1 MPLDYEILGDRI
13 RLVRTNRD
21 LSQEELAEAINLS
34 RESINRI
41 ENGSLKAK
49 LETIAAIAGILN
61 ISIDYLIGSEDALSV
76 DAESEIRSLLLDC
89 NRLEK
94 RILVDN
100 LRALKTI
107 LYSSGI

>member
-76 DAESEIRSLLLDC
+76 DTESEIRSLLLDC